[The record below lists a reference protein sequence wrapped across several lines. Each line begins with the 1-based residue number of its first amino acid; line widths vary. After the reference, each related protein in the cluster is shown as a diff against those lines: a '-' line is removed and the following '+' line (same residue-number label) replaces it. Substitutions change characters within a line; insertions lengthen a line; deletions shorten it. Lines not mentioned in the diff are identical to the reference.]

1 MVKKEQ
7 LLTICMLLCLWSG
20 LLHAA
25 TDDVPFTVAGRVMFV
40 KAMINDA
47 GPFSFILDSG
57 ASQTLV
63 TPPTASRL
71 GIKSYRSISLLKG
84 KIDSIAVGSAVVKNL
99 TVYIYDPPQAL
110 PLRLNQ
116 GINYHGIIGYTFLS
130 RFITT
135 IDYPF
140 KKVTF
145 SALSKVPAVRKK
157 YGEKNGVY
165 MVPFQVKQG
174 LIHAKGEI
182 NGVPLRL
189 LVDTGS
195 AEVVIL
201 PKVSVKLKLAS
212 SRGGAKA
219 APKFVTLDSVKL
231 GGVEVKDIQA
241 VIHSPVGEASLNSG
255 YDAIVGYPFLSKF
268 KITLNYRDHVLGFE

>member
-84 KIDSIAVGSAVVKNL
+84 KIDSIAVGSAAVKNL

-110 PLRLNQ
+110 PLRLNH
-116 GINYHGIIGYTFLS
+116 GINYHGI
-130 RFITT
+130 R
-135 IDYPF
+135 
-140 KKVTF
+140 
-145 SALSKVPAVRKK
+145 
-157 YGEKNGVY
+157 
-165 MVPFQVKQG
+165 
-174 LIHAKGEI
+174 
-182 NGVPLRL
+182 
-189 LVDTGS
+189 
-195 AEVVIL
+195 
-201 PKVSVKLKLAS
+201 
-212 SRGGAKA
+212 
-219 APKFVTLDSVKL
+219 
-231 GGVEVKDIQA
+231 
-241 VIHSPVGEASLNSG
+241 
-255 YDAIVGYPFLSKF
+255 
-268 KITLNYRDHVLGFE
+268 